1 MSVPTSSSA
10 PEPKTPASSASPSPS
25 APTPSPTST
34 SMVAVLAP
42 HKHYSLVKVMFYTIL
57 VIALTFCAEML
68 FFMNSLYGS
77 GVTAAKNMVLS
88 YTERIAISMKDVLGG
103 VSYQMRYMQEM
114 FDGVDAKSP
123 RSLEQAD
130 HALRDMIMISPDAY
144 CAWYVLT
151 DGEPAAAPAKKR
163 AYIRA
168 DGVISELSD
177 TSFLADPS
185 ADPWYSQPFL
195 TGGKFVGTARFAP
208 SAPGGDPIYTAVVS
222 VPLKNAAGKI
232 YGVCGVNI
240 VYNSVIG
247 VIYKYQKEKGS
258 RAFLL
263 DSDLSFLYAPGKDA
277 ISVDPRGMK
286 LHDFPF
292 LDLSRKHN
300 LYDEMIATL
309 HKDGFFWREM
319 IGPFSGRP
327 AFVSIHTIT
336 FDNIVSD
343 LEVKPLYLLM
353 GTELDPLYADAG
365 KHIRTILWITAVFIL
380 IICLVIY
387 ININSIAKPIKKL
400 TEDALKISNGDF
412 GVAFE
417 RVAANDKSE
426 IAVLNRS
433 LAKMVGMLTGT
444 LREVEQRV
452 DSRTHE
458 LTVMTQKAEEAKE
471 RAEEASKVKSQFLA
485 NMSHE
490 IRTPMNA
497 IIGMAS
503 MGKTAHEIERKD
515 YCLTK
520 IQDASKHLL
529 GVINDILDISKIE
542 ANKFTLSYAEFD
554 FEKMLQNV
562 THSMSF
568 RVDERGQTLKVYY
581 DRAIPQPL
589 LGDDQRLSQVIMNFI
604 SNAVKFT
611 PEGGSIS
618 LQTHL
623 VDHKE
628 DGCTVRVEVSDTGIG
643 IGKAERKKLF
653 KPFQQ
658 ADSNTARKYGGTG
671 LGLAISKNIIEMMGG
686 EIGVESETGMGS
698 TFYFTVFLKYGEKKP
713 VEEEEAGEEINWENV
728 RILAVDNDPDV
739 ISYFKE
745 IIAGFGVTHCDT
757 AASGAEAIALIDK
770 NGPYNINFV
779 DWKMPDMDGV
789 ELTKEIKKRARA
801 GEKSIVI
808 LLSSTEWTLIEIP
821 AKEAGVDKFI
831 PKPIFPSSIADSI
844 NEAVGLRRIRR
855 PADKERDI
863 IGIFAGFRI
872 LLAED
877 AEINAEIVKSLLEPT
892 SIAIDCA
899 SNGVEAVK
907 LFSESP
913 EDRYQLIFMDVQM
926 PEMDGLE
933 ATRRIRALDTPRA
946 KTIPIVAMTA
956 NVFKED
962 VDTCLAAGMNDH
974 IGKPIDMDELI
985 GRLNKYLRSAT
996 SNI

>member
-1 MSVPTSSSA
+1 MSVPTSSSS
-10 PEPKTPASSASPSPS
+10 PGPKTPSPS
-25 APTPSPTST
+25 APAPSPTST

-42 HKHYSLVKVMFYTIL
+42 HKHYTLVKVMFYTLL

-77 GVTAAKNMVLS
+77 GVTSAKNMVLS
-88 YTERIAISMKDVLGG
+88 YTERIAVSMKDILGG
-103 VSYQMRYMQEM
+103 VAYQTRYMQEM
-114 FDGVDAKSP
+114 FDGVDAKTP

-130 HALRDMIMISPDAY
+130 RALRNMIMISPDAY
-144 CAWYVLT
+144 CTWYALT
-151 DGEPAAAPAKKR
+151 DGESADVTVKK
-163 AYIRA
+163 AYVRV
-168 DGVISELSD
+168 GESISELSD
-177 TSFLADPS
+177 TAFLANP
-185 ADPWYSQPFL
+185 AGDPWFSQPFV
-195 TGGKFVGTARFAP
+195 TGGKFVGTARLSP
-208 SAPGGDPIYTAVVS
+208 SAPNGDPVYTAVVS
-222 VPLKNAAGKI
+222 VPLINAAGKTF
-232 YGVCGVNI
+232 GVCGVNI
-240 VYNSVIG
+240 VYKRVIE
-247 VIYKYQKEKGS
+247 VIYMFQKEKSS
-258 RAFLL
+258 RMFLL
-263 DSDLSFLYAPGKDA
+263 DGDLTFLYAPGKEA
-277 ISVDPRGMK
+277 ISVDPRGKK
-286 LHDFPF
+286 LNDFPF
-292 LDLSRKHN
+292 FDLSGKRN
-300 LYDEMIATL
+300 LYGEMIDSL
-309 HKDGFFWREM
+309 RQQGVFWREM

-327 AFVSIHTIT
+327 AFVSIHTIA

-343 LEVKPLYLLM
+343 LEIKPLYMLM
-353 GTELDPLYADAG
+353 GTELDPLYADAN
-365 KHIRTILWITAVFIL
+365 KHMHTILWITAVFIV
-380 IICLVIY
+380 IISLVIY
-387 ININSIAKPIKKL
+387 VNINSIAKPIKKL
-400 TEDALKISNGDF
+400 TDDALKISNGDF
-412 GVAFE
+412 SVSFE
-417 RVAANDKSE
+417 RVAKDDKSE
-426 IAVLNRS
+426 IAVLNKS
-433 LAKMVGMLTGT
+433 LAKMVGILTGS
-444 LREVEQRV
+444 LREVEMRV

-458 LTVMTQKAEEAKE
+458 LTLMTQKAEEAKE

-503 MGKTAHEIERKD
+503 MGKTAREMERKD

-542 ANKFTLSYAEFD
+542 ANKFSLSYAEFN

-568 RVDERGQTLKVYY
+568 RVDERSQTLKVYY
-581 DRAIPQPL
+581 DRSIPQPL

-643 IGKAERKKLF
+643 ISKEEQQKLF

-686 EIGVESETGMGS
+686 EIGVESEAGRGS
-698 TFYFTVFLKYGEKKP
+698 TFYFKVFLKYGEKKRP
-713 VEEEEAGEEINWENV
+713 EDEEAESEGINWENV

-739 ISYFKE
+739 IAYFKE

-770 NGPYNINFV
+770 NGAYNINFV
-779 DWKMPDMDGV
+779 DWKMPDMDGL
-789 ELTKEIKKRARA
+789 ELTKEIKKRVRA

-808 LLSSTEWTLIEIP
+808 MLSSAEWTLIELP

-899 SNGVEAVK
+899 VNGAEAVK
-907 LFSESP
+907 LFSAAS

-933 ATRRIRALDTPRA
+933 ATRRIRALNMPHA

-996 SNI
+996 SNV